1 MTAFTLRQNRE
12 RGLSGIMRA
21 KNEAQFIGAC
31 IDSCIDAL
39 DELIVV
45 YNDCTDDTPK
55 ILERKRLQYP
65 DKLKIYS
72 YNHDVLGF
80 NLSYEDFKLAIS
92 LPEDSPRLFCNQC
105 NFALSKV
112 SYKYA
117 MIIDPDQIYFTDE
130 LKRWRDICRAESP
143 IKWNPGLVIG
153 WFLMMYISAY
163 RRVSLKLDKPCLKM
177 LPLWMVGHL
186 KTYYQR
192 YAEWRLQNDK
202 ATITVSGIN
211 LFWDNEWYVPF
222 DHINRNPPYNGATD
236 HLIFQVSERTYFYR
250 RYDEKIPNEVMESFH
265 NSNKIMFADTPLWF
279 HQHANRHRNWHKV
292 KLVKDQYPE
301 RFVHLR
307 RFVDMNYKEV
317 LDKMDSKTTTLF
329 QRTSF
334 ALVHMTGIRIVK
346 NYCKLLEKITIC

>member
-105 NFALSKV
+105 NFG
-112 SYKYA
+112 
-117 MIIDPDQIYFTDE
+117 
-130 LKRWRDICRAESP
+130 R
-143 IKWNPGLVIG
+143 
-153 WFLMMYISAY
+153 
-163 RRVSLKLDKPCLKM
+163 SLKVPCFC
-177 LPLWMVGHL
+177 G
-186 KTYYQR
+186 
-192 YAEWRLQNDK
+192 
-202 ATITVSGIN
+202 
-211 LFWDNEWYVPF
+211 
-222 DHINRNPPYNGATD
+222 
-236 HLIFQVSERTYFYR
+236 
-250 RYDEKIPNEVMESFH
+250 
-265 NSNKIMFADTPLWF
+265 SNI
-279 HQHANRHRNWHKV
+279 
-292 KLVKDQYPE
+292 
-301 RFVHLR
+301 
-307 RFVDMNYKEV
+307 
-317 LDKMDSKTTTLF
+317 
-329 QRTSF
+329 
-334 ALVHMTGIRIVK
+334 
-346 NYCKLLEKITIC
+346 